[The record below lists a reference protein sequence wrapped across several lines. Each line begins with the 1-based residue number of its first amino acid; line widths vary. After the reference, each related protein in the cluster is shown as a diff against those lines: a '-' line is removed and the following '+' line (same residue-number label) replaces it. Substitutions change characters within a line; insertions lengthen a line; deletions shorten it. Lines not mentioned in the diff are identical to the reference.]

1 MHTLKFI
8 YSTHWQGASSEQ
20 YKDALTHCASIE
32 LYTAHGVESYQTS
45 ATTLEFDCSRDLTLG
60 LLALS
65 ANTAYSLVVI

>member
-8 YSTHWQGASSEQ
+8 YPTHKQSEQ

-45 ATTLEFDCSRDLTLG
+45 ATTLEFDSSRDLTLG

-65 ANTAYSLVVI
+65 SNSAYSLVVI